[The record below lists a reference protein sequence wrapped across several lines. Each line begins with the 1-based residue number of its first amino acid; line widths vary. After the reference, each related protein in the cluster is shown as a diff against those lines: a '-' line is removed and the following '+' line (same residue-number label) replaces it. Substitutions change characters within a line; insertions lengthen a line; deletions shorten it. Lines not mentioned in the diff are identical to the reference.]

1 MTKKSLYKLLRK
13 TYYHQNFDL
22 VIITYVPS
30 MDLCSENK
38 IPSWSINSQYQA
50 IKEYNRNLKNTIN
63 SFPRGFFS
71 NKDRKECC
79 EVVLEKVY

>member
-1 MTKKSLYKLLRK
+1 MTKKQLYKLLRK

-22 VIITYVPS
+22 VIVTYVAY

-38 IPSWSINSQYQA
+38 IPRWAINTQYQA
-50 IKEYNRNLKNTIN
+50 IKEYNRNLKKLIY
-63 SFPRGFFS
+63 SFPKSFFS

-79 EVVLEKVY
+79 ELVLEKVY